1 MVIQEHIE
9 GSAVTP
15 PVYCYSVRAAGAARQ
30 PRDGLIISDVTIHSI
45 AFWSLQLENCN
56 AGFGHSKQASSH
68 EFAHRTASLY
78 DGWGLSYS
86 HGYLFTQADEQI
98 VGFHHN

>member
-15 PVYCYSVRAAGAARQ
+15 HVYCYSVRAAGAACQ
-30 PRDGLIISDVTIHSI
+30 PRDGLIISDVTIHPI
-45 AFWSLQLENCN
+45 AFWSLQLDNCN
-56 AGFGHSKQASSH
+56 AGFTQVNGRPLMNSYTG
-68 EFAHRTASLY
+68 RRPCTM
-78 DGWGLSYS
+78 GWVCHS